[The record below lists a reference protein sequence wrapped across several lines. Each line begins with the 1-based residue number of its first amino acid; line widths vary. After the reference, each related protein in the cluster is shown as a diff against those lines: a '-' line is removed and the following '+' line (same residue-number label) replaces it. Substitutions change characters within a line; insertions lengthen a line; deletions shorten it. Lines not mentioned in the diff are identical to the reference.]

1 MSNEFL
7 VAIGQAFIP
16 STNYCVNPD
25 LETTIAGWTDSN
37 LIGTVNIT
45 RTTTDSYKGIASGR
59 IKWLNPSGAGN
70 GATFVAN
77 GTYRVPV
84 TTGQV
89 INVAAWVKNVVG
101 TNNVRISIR
110 YYSTDT
116 TLVITTSFNG
126 TPVTN
131 PTIWTQVTATHT
143 VPVGFTGFADVLI
156 NTSTSASAGDV
167 ILFDEVF
174 FAINE
179 PVVGL
184 RPPPSQVL
192 TVFEGW
198 NLERNFDD
206 GCTFNFS
213 CPGNSIVGT
222 QISELETDIWLY
234 EQSVLVDRFR
244 VIEVT
249 QTWDPDGRDTIN
261 VQAVCYRRLL
271 ASRHVVSDLTF
282 SGVSQGDIVWGLIN
296 HTQFQTN
303 GDLGITVN
311 SLGPTVLRDREYQIG
326 TNILQAITELGSI
339 EDGLAWEIDAN
350 LELTVTQPQLFSLKA
365 QPVVLG
371 TNTLTIT
378 RPSGASLFANAA
390 IVTGDSISTTTEVL
404 ETVSLPIDSRG
415 RWERFQG
422 FPQEQNQTALQ
433 EAARGL
439 LQTSVSPAIKWA
451 FELEPS
457 RYFIDSNYQI
467 GDYVLIKKP
476 DSVVPSGANP
486 TVPSYTTVGG
496 IVATQVLTQSISQS
510 PDGEIRIS
518 MTAIQVLQRW
528 IDIPS
533 TPVLRWID
541 VDPSL
546 TWFDLLSELLP

>member
-116 TLVITTSFNG
+116 TFVITTSFNG
-126 TPVTN
+126 TPVIN
-131 PTIWTQVTATHT
+131 PTTWTQVTATHT

-174 FAINE
+174 FAINQ
-179 PVVGL
+179 PVIGL

-192 TVFEGW
+192 TFFDQW
-198 NLERNFDD
+198 SLDRNIDD
-206 GCTFNFS
+206 GCQFS
-213 CPGNSIVGT
+213 FSLPGDSIPGV
-222 QISELETDIWLY
+222 QIAELATDIWLY
-234 EQSVLVDRFR
+234 EQSQLVDRFR
-244 VIEVT
+244 VVEVT
-249 QTWDPDGRDTIN
+249 QTWDQDGRNSIN

-271 ASRHVVSDLTF
+271 ASRHVVSDLSF
-282 SGVSQGDIVWGLIN
+282 SGVSQGEIVWRLIQ

-303 GDLGITVN
+303 GDLGITLN
-311 SLGPTVLRDREYQIG
+311 TTGPTVLRDREYLIG
-326 TNILQAITELGSI
+326 TNILEAITELTQI
-339 EDGLAWEIDAN
+339 ENGLAWEINAD
-350 LELTVTQPQLFSLKA
+350 LELVVTQPQLFNLQA

-371 TNTLTIT
+371 TNALTIS
-378 RPSGASLFANAA
+378 RPSGAPQFANTA
-390 IVTGDSISTTTEVL
+390 IVVGDSLATVTEVL
-404 ETVSLPIDSRG
+404 TAPSLALDTRG
-415 RWERFQG
+415 RWEKFRG
-422 FPQEQNQTALQ
+422 FPQETNQTSLQ
-433 EAARGL
+433 ESALGL
-439 LQTSVSPAIKWA
+439 LETSISPSIRWS
-451 FELEPS
+451 FDIEPS
-457 RYFIDSNYQI
+457 KYFIDSNYQL
-467 GDYVLIKKP
+467 GDYVLIKQP
-476 DSVVPSGANP
+476 DSIVPSGSNP
-486 TVPSYTTVGG
+486 TIPSYTSVGG
-496 IVATQVLTQSISQS
+496 IVAAQILTQSIRQTQ
-510 PDGEIRIS
+510 DGAINVS

-546 TWFDLLSELLP
+546 TWFNLLSELLP